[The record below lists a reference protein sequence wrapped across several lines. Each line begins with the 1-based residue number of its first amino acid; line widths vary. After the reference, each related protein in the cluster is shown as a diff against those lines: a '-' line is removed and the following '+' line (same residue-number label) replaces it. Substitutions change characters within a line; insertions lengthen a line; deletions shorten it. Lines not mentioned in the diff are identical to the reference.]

1 MISEAEIMCFIVND
15 KWQIANS
22 NTNEAVNKGEEIQ
35 MYKTFKPIEL
45 ESPGCS
51 DFEEN
56 LKSFKT

>member
-51 DFEEN
+51 GFEEN
-56 LKSFKT
+56 